1 MEISMTRPSILVT
14 GASGALGS
22 LIVRALDDSIARVIP
37 GSRTPAADARRI
49 DFDDPASLLDGF
61 QQVDRLLLV
70 STDALSVPGNRE
82 RQHRAAIDA
91 ALQAGVRYVAYTSM
105 PNPAT
110 SPAIFFADDHVATE
124 RMLAESGIPT
134 AILRNGWY
142 QENLLAYLPQIIAD
156 GTWFTVA
163 GDGRIP
169 HVARIDAAHAAAT
182 VLRTAETGIFDIAG
196 PHALTIEAI
205 AAAVE
210 AVLGRGLRVV
220 QVDSARL
227 AMELARQGVPDP
239 IIPMVVA
246 TEENQ
251 RDGRFDIGPE
261 ATRRLIGRAPRPV
274 HDFLRDHAEALLAF
288 AR

>member
-1 MEISMTRPSILVT
+1 MTRPSILVT

-22 LIVRALDDSIARVIP
+22 LIVRALDNGVARVIP

-70 STDALSVPGNRE
+70 STDALSVPGKQQ

-91 ALQAGVRYVAYTSM
+91 ARQAGVRYVAYTSM

-124 RMLAESGIPT
+124 RMLADSGIPT
-134 AILRNGWY
+134 GILRNGWY

-156 GTWFTVA
+156 GSWFTTA
-163 GDGRIP
+163 GAGRIP
-169 HVARIDAAHAAAT
+169 HVARADAASAAASL
-182 VLRTAETGIFDIAG
+182 LRTAEAGFFDIAG
-196 PHALTIEAI
+196 PQALTIGAI
-205 AAAVE
+205 ADAVE
-210 AVLGRGLRVV
+210 TVLGRTLRVV

-227 AMELARQGVPDP
+227 AMELARQGVPAP

-261 ATRRLIGRAPRPV
+261 PTRRLIGRAPRSI
-274 HDFLRDHAEALLAF
+274 HDFLRDHAETLLAL